1 MVEQFSTLDYGNS
14 ITYTV
19 IRSNTFTEYLFVSRS
34 NISKKWRL
42 SMEIERKYL
51 LRQLPEH
58 LENYSFHLIEQAYL
72 CTSPVVRVRRQDN
85 TYYLTYKGGG
95 LLMREEY
102 NLPLDQKSY
111 EHLKA
116 KADGQIITKK
126 RYLIPIGTSYTA
138 ELDIFSGE
146 YSGLILAEVEFPTKE
161 TADQFVPPNWFGKEV
176 TFDPRYHNSYMSTHS
191 RSSLDL

>member
-1 MVEQFSTLDYGNS
+1 
-14 ITYTV
+14 
-19 IRSNTFTEYLFVSRS
+19 
-34 NISKKWRL
+34 
-42 SMEIERKYL
+42 MEIERKYL
-51 LRQLPEH
+51 LKQLPTH

-126 RYLIPIGTSYTA
+126 RYLIPLENSYTA

-161 TADQFVPPNWFGKEV
+161 ASDQFIPPDWFGTEV

-191 RSSLDL
+191 RSSLNL